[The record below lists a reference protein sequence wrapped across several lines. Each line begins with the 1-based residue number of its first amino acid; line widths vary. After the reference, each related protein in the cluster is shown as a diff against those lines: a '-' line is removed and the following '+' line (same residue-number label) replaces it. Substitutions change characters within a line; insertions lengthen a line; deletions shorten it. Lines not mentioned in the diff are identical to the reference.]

1 MSPYVFVAAVLLAI
15 IPILIIFKVSVER
28 IKEDPAQR
36 GKAQVHFL
44 IGAALS
50 EVIPIILIVYG
61 LTNIA
66 PVETIQELYTPGIII
81 ILTIVIAAFFIFLQR
96 TFDVEESHKE
106 AVNTFAMTSMAI
118 TNAVPIVAIIALVN
132 MIP

>member
-1 MSPYVFVAAVLLAI
+1 M
-15 IPILIIFKVSVER
+15 ER